1 MLNKNILR
9 IISDIPEN
17 IKLVAISK
25 TKSAEDIMMAYET
38 GQRVFGENKIQ
49 EMSAKFE
56 DLPKDIKWHMVG
68 HVQSN
73 KIKYMAPYIDL
84 IHGIDSLKSIKILN
98 KEGAKNNR
106 ILNCLLQLKISK
118 EESKFGLGEKQF
130 KEIIY
135 SDEYKE
141 MKNVKIKGLMAMA
154 SNTNEKSIIRSEFVH
169 AKKIFD
175 EINNGDKSFEI
186 LSMGMS
192 NDYKIAIECGSNMI
206 RLGSLIFGERNYWYY
221 LYNYWHRTTG
231 GKFNEEKITEIAIF
245 KLSKNGN
252 ITKYHKLINPEKKIQ
267 PFVEKLT
274 GLNNK
279 MLENKP
285 VFSEI
290 SQEINSFTKGC
301 IFVAHNAKFDY
312 RVLKKEF
319 SRIGMKFQRD
329 LLCTIE
335 LSKIVF
341 PEMKSYSLGKL
352 VSNLGIEIKNRH
364 RADGDAEATLNLFV
378 LLTKNIE
385 RDKLDKLVSF
395 ENE

>member
-1 MLNKNILR
+1 MVNKNILR

-17 IKLVAISK
+17 VKLVAISK

-38 GQRVFGENKIQ
+38 GQRLFGENKIQ
-49 EMSAKFE
+49 EMSAKYE

-73 KIKYMAPYIDL
+73 KIKYMAPYVDL

-98 KEGAKNNR
+98 KEGVKNNR

-154 SNTNEKSIIRSEFVH
+154 SNTSEKSIIRSEFVY

-206 RLGSLIFGERNYWYY
+206 RLGSLIFGERNY
-221 LYNYWHRTTG
+221 
-231 GKFNEEKITEIAIF
+231 
-245 KLSKNGN
+245 
-252 ITKYHKLINPEKKIQ
+252 
-267 PFVEKLT
+267 
-274 GLNNK
+274 
-279 MLENKP
+279 
-285 VFSEI
+285 
-290 SQEINSFTKGC
+290 
-301 IFVAHNAKFDY
+301 
-312 RVLKKEF
+312 
-319 SRIGMKFQRD
+319 
-329 LLCTIE
+329 
-335 LSKIVF
+335 
-341 PEMKSYSLGKL
+341 
-352 VSNLGIEIKNRH
+352 
-364 RADGDAEATLNLFV
+364 
-378 LLTKNIE
+378 
-385 RDKLDKLVSF
+385 
-395 ENE
+395 

>member
-1 MLNKNILR
+1 MVNKNIFK

-17 IKLVAISK
+17 VKLVAISK

-49 EMSAKFE
+49 EMSEKYK

-73 KIKYMAPYIDL
+73 KIKYMAPYVDL

-98 KEGAKNNR
+98 KEGVKNSR

-118 EESKFGLGEKQF
+118 EESKFGLGEKLF

-154 SNTNEKSIIRSEFVH
+154 SNTNKKSIIRSEFVH

-175 EINNGDKSFEI
+175 EINNRDKSFEI

-221 LYNYWHRTTG
+221 LYNYWHR
-231 GKFNEEKITEIAIF
+231 
-245 KLSKNGN
+245 
-252 ITKYHKLINPEKKIQ
+252 
-267 PFVEKLT
+267 
-274 GLNNK
+274 NN
-279 MLENKP
+279 
-285 VFSEI
+285 
-290 SQEINSFTKGC
+290 
-301 IFVAHNAKFDY
+301 
-312 RVLKKEF
+312 R
-319 SRIGMKFQRD
+319 R
-329 LLCTIE
+329 
-335 LSKIVF
+335 
-341 PEMKSYSLGKL
+341 
-352 VSNLGIEIKNRH
+352 
-364 RADGDAEATLNLFV
+364 
-378 LLTKNIE
+378 
-385 RDKLDKLVSF
+385 
-395 ENE
+395 

>member
-17 IKLVAISK
+17 VKLVAISK
-25 TKSAEDIMMAYET
+25 TKPAEDIMMAYET
-38 GQRVFGENKIQ
+38 GQRLFGENKIQ
-49 EMSAKFE
+49 EMSAKYE

-73 KIKYMAPYIDL
+73 KIKYMAPYVDL
-84 IHGIDSLKSIKILN
+84 IHGIDSLKSLKILN

-118 EESKFGLGEKQF
+118 EESKFGLCEKLF

-206 RLGSLIFGERNYWYY
+206 RLGSLIFGERNY
-221 LYNYWHRTTG
+221 
-231 GKFNEEKITEIAIF
+231 
-245 KLSKNGN
+245 
-252 ITKYHKLINPEKKIQ
+252 
-267 PFVEKLT
+267 
-274 GLNNK
+274 
-279 MLENKP
+279 
-285 VFSEI
+285 
-290 SQEINSFTKGC
+290 
-301 IFVAHNAKFDY
+301 
-312 RVLKKEF
+312 
-319 SRIGMKFQRD
+319 
-329 LLCTIE
+329 
-335 LSKIVF
+335 
-341 PEMKSYSLGKL
+341 
-352 VSNLGIEIKNRH
+352 
-364 RADGDAEATLNLFV
+364 
-378 LLTKNIE
+378 
-385 RDKLDKLVSF
+385 
-395 ENE
+395 

>member
-17 IKLVAISK
+17 VKLVAISK

-49 EMSAKFE
+49 EMSAKYE

-73 KIKYMAPYIDL
+73 KIKYMAPYVDL

-175 EINNGDKSFEI
+175 EINNRDKSFEI

-206 RLGSLIFGERNYWYY
+206 RLGSLIFGERNY
-221 LYNYWHRTTG
+221 
-231 GKFNEEKITEIAIF
+231 
-245 KLSKNGN
+245 
-252 ITKYHKLINPEKKIQ
+252 
-267 PFVEKLT
+267 
-274 GLNNK
+274 
-279 MLENKP
+279 
-285 VFSEI
+285 
-290 SQEINSFTKGC
+290 
-301 IFVAHNAKFDY
+301 
-312 RVLKKEF
+312 
-319 SRIGMKFQRD
+319 
-329 LLCTIE
+329 
-335 LSKIVF
+335 
-341 PEMKSYSLGKL
+341 
-352 VSNLGIEIKNRH
+352 
-364 RADGDAEATLNLFV
+364 
-378 LLTKNIE
+378 
-385 RDKLDKLVSF
+385 
-395 ENE
+395 

>member
-17 IKLVAISK
+17 VKLVAISK

-49 EMSAKFE
+49 EMSAKYE

-73 KIKYMAPYIDL
+73 KIKYMAPYVDL

-98 KEGAKNNR
+98 KEGVKNNR

-192 NDYKIAIECGSNMI
+192 NDYKIAIECGSNLI
-206 RLGSLIFGERNYWYY
+206 RLGSLIFGERNY
-221 LYNYWHRTTG
+221 
-231 GKFNEEKITEIAIF
+231 
-245 KLSKNGN
+245 
-252 ITKYHKLINPEKKIQ
+252 
-267 PFVEKLT
+267 
-274 GLNNK
+274 
-279 MLENKP
+279 
-285 VFSEI
+285 
-290 SQEINSFTKGC
+290 
-301 IFVAHNAKFDY
+301 
-312 RVLKKEF
+312 
-319 SRIGMKFQRD
+319 
-329 LLCTIE
+329 
-335 LSKIVF
+335 
-341 PEMKSYSLGKL
+341 
-352 VSNLGIEIKNRH
+352 
-364 RADGDAEATLNLFV
+364 
-378 LLTKNIE
+378 
-385 RDKLDKLVSF
+385 
-395 ENE
+395 

>member
-17 IKLVAISK
+17 VKLVAISK
-25 TKSAEDIMMAYET
+25 TKPTEDIMMAYET
-38 GQRVFGENKIQ
+38 GQRLFGENKIQ
-49 EMSAKFE
+49 EMSSKYE

-73 KIKYMAPYIDL
+73 KIKYMAPYVDL

-154 SNTNEKSIIRSEFVH
+154 SNTNEKSIIRSEFIH

-206 RLGSLIFGERNYWYY
+206 RLGSLIFGERNY
-221 LYNYWHRTTG
+221 
-231 GKFNEEKITEIAIF
+231 
-245 KLSKNGN
+245 
-252 ITKYHKLINPEKKIQ
+252 
-267 PFVEKLT
+267 
-274 GLNNK
+274 
-279 MLENKP
+279 
-285 VFSEI
+285 
-290 SQEINSFTKGC
+290 
-301 IFVAHNAKFDY
+301 
-312 RVLKKEF
+312 
-319 SRIGMKFQRD
+319 
-329 LLCTIE
+329 
-335 LSKIVF
+335 
-341 PEMKSYSLGKL
+341 
-352 VSNLGIEIKNRH
+352 
-364 RADGDAEATLNLFV
+364 
-378 LLTKNIE
+378 
-385 RDKLDKLVSF
+385 
-395 ENE
+395 

>member
-1 MLNKNILR
+1 M
-9 IISDIPEN
+9 
-17 IKLVAISK
+17 SK
-25 TKSAEDIMMAYET
+25 KY
-38 GQRVFGENKIQ
+38 
-49 EMSAKFE
+49 E

-73 KIKYMAPYIDL
+73 KIKYMAPYVDL

-118 EESKFGLGEKQF
+118 EESKFGLGQKQF

-206 RLGSLIFGERNYWYY
+206 RLGSLIFGERNY
-221 LYNYWHRTTG
+221 
-231 GKFNEEKITEIAIF
+231 
-245 KLSKNGN
+245 
-252 ITKYHKLINPEKKIQ
+252 
-267 PFVEKLT
+267 
-274 GLNNK
+274 
-279 MLENKP
+279 
-285 VFSEI
+285 
-290 SQEINSFTKGC
+290 
-301 IFVAHNAKFDY
+301 
-312 RVLKKEF
+312 
-319 SRIGMKFQRD
+319 
-329 LLCTIE
+329 
-335 LSKIVF
+335 
-341 PEMKSYSLGKL
+341 
-352 VSNLGIEIKNRH
+352 
-364 RADGDAEATLNLFV
+364 
-378 LLTKNIE
+378 
-385 RDKLDKLVSF
+385 
-395 ENE
+395 

>member
-1 MLNKNILR
+1 MENKNILR

-17 IKLVAISK
+17 VKLVAISK
-25 TKSAEDIMMAYET
+25 TKSTEDIMMAYET

-49 EMSAKFE
+49 EMSAKYE

-73 KIKYMAPYIDL
+73 KIKYMAPYVDL

-98 KEGAKNNR
+98 KEGVKNNR

-118 EESKFGLGEKQF
+118 EESKFGLGQKQF

-206 RLGSLIFGERNYWYY
+206 RLGSLIFGERNY
-221 LYNYWHRTTG
+221 
-231 GKFNEEKITEIAIF
+231 
-245 KLSKNGN
+245 
-252 ITKYHKLINPEKKIQ
+252 
-267 PFVEKLT
+267 
-274 GLNNK
+274 
-279 MLENKP
+279 
-285 VFSEI
+285 
-290 SQEINSFTKGC
+290 
-301 IFVAHNAKFDY
+301 
-312 RVLKKEF
+312 
-319 SRIGMKFQRD
+319 
-329 LLCTIE
+329 
-335 LSKIVF
+335 
-341 PEMKSYSLGKL
+341 
-352 VSNLGIEIKNRH
+352 
-364 RADGDAEATLNLFV
+364 
-378 LLTKNIE
+378 
-385 RDKLDKLVSF
+385 
-395 ENE
+395 

>member
-1 MLNKNILR
+1 MISNNILK

-17 IKLVAISK
+17 VKLVAISK
-25 TKSAEDIMMAYET
+25 TKSSEDIMIAYET

-49 EMSAKFE
+49 EMSAKYE

-73 KIKYMAPYIDL
+73 KIKYMAPYVDL

-118 EESKFGLGEKQF
+118 EESKFGLGEKLF

-206 RLGSLIFGERNYWYY
+206 RLGSLIFGERNY
-221 LYNYWHRTTG
+221 
-231 GKFNEEKITEIAIF
+231 
-245 KLSKNGN
+245 
-252 ITKYHKLINPEKKIQ
+252 
-267 PFVEKLT
+267 
-274 GLNNK
+274 
-279 MLENKP
+279 
-285 VFSEI
+285 
-290 SQEINSFTKGC
+290 
-301 IFVAHNAKFDY
+301 
-312 RVLKKEF
+312 
-319 SRIGMKFQRD
+319 
-329 LLCTIE
+329 
-335 LSKIVF
+335 
-341 PEMKSYSLGKL
+341 
-352 VSNLGIEIKNRH
+352 
-364 RADGDAEATLNLFV
+364 
-378 LLTKNIE
+378 
-385 RDKLDKLVSF
+385 
-395 ENE
+395 

>member
-17 IKLVAISK
+17 VKLVAISK
-25 TKSAEDIMMAYET
+25 TKPAKDIMMAYKI
-38 GQRVFGENKIQ
+38 GQRLFGENKIQ
-49 EMSAKFE
+49 EMSAKYE

-73 KIKYMAPYIDL
+73 KIKYMAPYVDL

-98 KEGAKNNR
+98 KEGVKNNR

-118 EESKFGLGEKQF
+118 EETKFGLGEKQF

-206 RLGSLIFGERNYWYY
+206 RLGSLIFGERNY
-221 LYNYWHRTTG
+221 
-231 GKFNEEKITEIAIF
+231 
-245 KLSKNGN
+245 
-252 ITKYHKLINPEKKIQ
+252 
-267 PFVEKLT
+267 
-274 GLNNK
+274 
-279 MLENKP
+279 
-285 VFSEI
+285 
-290 SQEINSFTKGC
+290 
-301 IFVAHNAKFDY
+301 
-312 RVLKKEF
+312 
-319 SRIGMKFQRD
+319 
-329 LLCTIE
+329 
-335 LSKIVF
+335 
-341 PEMKSYSLGKL
+341 
-352 VSNLGIEIKNRH
+352 
-364 RADGDAEATLNLFV
+364 
-378 LLTKNIE
+378 
-385 RDKLDKLVSF
+385 
-395 ENE
+395 

>member
-9 IISDIPEN
+9 IISEIPEN
-17 IKLVAISK
+17 VKLVAISK
-25 TKSAEDIMMAYET
+25 TKSNEDIMMAYET
-38 GQRVFGENKIQ
+38 GQRLFGENKIQ
-49 EMSAKFE
+49 EMSAKYE

-73 KIKYMAPYIDL
+73 KIKYMAPYVDL

-118 EESKFGLGEKQF
+118 EESKFGLGQKQF

-175 EINNGDKSFEI
+175 EINNRDKSFEI

-206 RLGSLIFGERNYWYY
+206 RLGSLIFGERNY
-221 LYNYWHRTTG
+221 
-231 GKFNEEKITEIAIF
+231 
-245 KLSKNGN
+245 
-252 ITKYHKLINPEKKIQ
+252 
-267 PFVEKLT
+267 
-274 GLNNK
+274 
-279 MLENKP
+279 
-285 VFSEI
+285 
-290 SQEINSFTKGC
+290 
-301 IFVAHNAKFDY
+301 
-312 RVLKKEF
+312 
-319 SRIGMKFQRD
+319 
-329 LLCTIE
+329 
-335 LSKIVF
+335 
-341 PEMKSYSLGKL
+341 
-352 VSNLGIEIKNRH
+352 
-364 RADGDAEATLNLFV
+364 
-378 LLTKNIE
+378 
-385 RDKLDKLVSF
+385 
-395 ENE
+395 

>member
-1 MLNKNILR
+1 MVNKNILR

-17 IKLVAISK
+17 VKLVAISK

-38 GQRVFGENKIQ
+38 GQRLFGENKIQ
-49 EMSAKFE
+49 EMSAKYE

-73 KIKYMAPYIDL
+73 KIKYMAPYVDL

-98 KEGAKNNR
+98 KEGVKNNR
-106 ILNCLLQLKISK
+106 ILNCLLQLKIST

-154 SNTNEKSIIRSEFVH
+154 SNTNEKSIIRSEFFH

-206 RLGSLIFGERNYWYY
+206 RLGSLIFGERNY
-221 LYNYWHRTTG
+221 
-231 GKFNEEKITEIAIF
+231 
-245 KLSKNGN
+245 
-252 ITKYHKLINPEKKIQ
+252 
-267 PFVEKLT
+267 
-274 GLNNK
+274 
-279 MLENKP
+279 
-285 VFSEI
+285 
-290 SQEINSFTKGC
+290 
-301 IFVAHNAKFDY
+301 
-312 RVLKKEF
+312 
-319 SRIGMKFQRD
+319 
-329 LLCTIE
+329 
-335 LSKIVF
+335 
-341 PEMKSYSLGKL
+341 
-352 VSNLGIEIKNRH
+352 
-364 RADGDAEATLNLFV
+364 
-378 LLTKNIE
+378 
-385 RDKLDKLVSF
+385 
-395 ENE
+395 